1 MSFCMDCGT
10 SAPAGARFCGPCGR
24 PLARLKQTASPETLL
39 LPQSDP
45 TEKSFGQAA
54 PLLTGSE
61 PTSRLTG
68 ATAAPVSQIQV
79 LSCPY
84 CLGAMDGKR
93 QLCPACHVGH
103 HEDCWAENG
112 GCAVLG
118 CAAAPDTAS
127 PTAATSP
134 LVEQWS
140 DPPAVAPVL
149 PAHPDSGPMNNDPF
163 GAIAQVIPDQVEQD
177 PGSGSA
183 MYQAGYAAG
192 FADGAA
198 SVSPGRRP
206 TDISL
211 GG

>member
-61 PTSRLTG
+61 PTSPLTG

-140 DPPAVAPVL
+140 DPPAVAPV
-149 PAHPDSGPMNNDPF
+149 PTAHTDIGHQNNARL
-163 GAIAQVIPDQVEQD
+163 GQIARVTRASVEQAR
-177 PGSGSA
+177 GTG
-183 MYQAGYAAG
+183 
-192 FADGAA
+192 
-198 SVSPGRRP
+198 
-206 TDISL
+206 
-211 GG
+211 